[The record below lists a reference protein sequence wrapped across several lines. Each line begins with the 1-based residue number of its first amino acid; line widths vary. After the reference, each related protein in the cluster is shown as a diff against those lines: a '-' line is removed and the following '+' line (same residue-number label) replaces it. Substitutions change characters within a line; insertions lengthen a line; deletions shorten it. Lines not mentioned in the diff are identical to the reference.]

1 MRIGIIRV
9 MRRILMLMRFRVFGG
24 LRGLMNA
31 CMHWLGV
38 GEGIC
43 TSYGGAE
50 RASLVLRYGMPVGRA
65 SFEYL

>member
-9 MRRILMLMRFRVFGG
+9 MRRILMLMRFRGLGG
-24 LRGLMNA
+24 LMMNA
-31 CMHWLGV
+31 YMHWLGV

-50 RASLVLRYGMPVGRA
+50 RASLVLQYGMPVEWE
-65 SFEYL
+65 SFAYL